1 MIPEAKH
8 SSETFFQ
15 NQECYE
21 LNSRLTKCLDCKEK
35 GKKKGRSKGKSTS
48 NQTNCQFIQFRKL
61 KCNSDGKLEADGFGN
76 PQQDPNKNDLEEWQV
91 DPIHAPNTMTLEQAH
106 YILNS
111 ISKDFVKLYNEET
124 KLSRPYDDNILWK
137 RSVVDQR
144 EMCDNCNTTLF
155 NYHWKCTDCGF
166 AICPD
171 CHQEKNKKE
180 W

>member
-1 MIPEAKH
+1 M
-8 SSETFFQ
+8 
-15 NQECYE
+15 
-21 LNSRLTKCLDCKEK
+21 
-35 GKKKGRSKGKSTS
+35 
-48 NQTNCQFIQFRKL
+48 
-61 KCNSDGKLEADGFGN
+61 EADGFGN

-155 NYHWKCTDCGF
+155 NYHWKVQIAVLPYAPTVIRRKTKRNGNRVM
-166 AICPD
+166 AI
-171 CHQEKNKKE
+171 KNTH
-180 W
+180 